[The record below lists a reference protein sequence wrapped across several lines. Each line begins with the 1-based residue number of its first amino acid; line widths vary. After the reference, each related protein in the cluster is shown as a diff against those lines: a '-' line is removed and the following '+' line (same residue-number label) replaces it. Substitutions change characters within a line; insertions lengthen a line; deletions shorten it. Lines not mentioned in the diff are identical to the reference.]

1 VVWSVGGNAFAF
13 IIVSLLTDR
22 DALERLQGTLFVD
35 VYRSA
40 GGAPSGLTTSEASSE
55 DLFVLAQRILGS
67 GPASR
72 LIDEMARHQGQSGG
86 LPHATDAV
94 IARLERELAGSIGAT
109 SAHAMMTRLAIAA
122 AAAIWAAF
130 LMPTAVAQQ
139 MACAPR
145 SVVVK
150 ALSSAEYNEEVIARG
165 IIDGRM
171 FKLWRSPKGT
181 FSATLIFT
189 HEFLPPTDTTNSQP
203 WQASYTVPHSLLFL

>member
-1 VVWSVGGNAFAF
+1 MRPQLLLGLSSLDSLVHAVVWSVGGNAFAF

-55 DLFVLAQRILGS
+55 DLFVLAQLILGS

-94 IARLERELAGSIGAT
+94 IARLERELAASIGAT

-122 AAAIWAAF
+122 GVGGAAAATWLTWGGLDAM
-130 LMPTAVAQQ
+130 LAVAVAGLTICLLLIRIGLA
-139 MACAPR
+139 MR
-145 SVVVK
+145 
-150 ALSSAEYNEEVIARG
+150 E
-165 IIDGRM
+165 
-171 FKLWRSPKGT
+171 WRRK
-181 FSATLIFT
+181 
-189 HEFLPPTDTTNSQP
+189 
-203 WQASYTVPHSLLFL
+203 